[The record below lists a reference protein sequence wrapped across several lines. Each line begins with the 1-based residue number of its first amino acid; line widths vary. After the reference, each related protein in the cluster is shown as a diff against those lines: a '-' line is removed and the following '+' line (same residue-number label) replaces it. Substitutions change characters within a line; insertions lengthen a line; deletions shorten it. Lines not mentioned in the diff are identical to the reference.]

1 MTVFIIIFMIIATIF
16 ALASLSYVAID
27 LVMEVRSKNEIPEDI
42 PEPVVVVAPELKP
55 EPKPEP
61 EPEPEP
67 EEVLPE
73 PVEHIDAEEADAM
86 ISDELAMQT
95 ALYESGAG
103 QGKQGIINI
112 GVIDANFEPG
122 DVITLAALKEK
133 KLIPKNVGR
142 MKVLA
147 DGELSRPITVKS
159 ESYSVQAIKMIEL
172 TGGTVIILKD

>member
-1 MTVFIIIFMIIATIF
+1 MTVFIIIFMIVATIF
-16 ALASLSYVAID
+16 ALASLAYVAID
-27 LVMEVRSKNEIPEDI
+27 IVLEVRSKNEIPEDI
-42 PEPVVVVAPELKP
+42 PEPTVIVI
-55 EPKPEP
+55 PEP

-67 EEVLPE
+67 VEVMPE

-95 ALYESGAG
+95 VLYESGAG

-133 KLIPKNVGR
+133 KLVPKNIGR
-142 MKVLA
+142 LKVLA

>member
-16 ALASLSYVAID
+16 ALASLTYVTVDIV
-27 LVMEVRSKNEIPEDI
+27 LEVRSKNEIPEDI
-42 PEPVVVVAPELKP
+42 PEPTVIVI
-55 EPKPEP
+55 PEP

-67 EEVLPE
+67 EPVEVMPE

-95 ALYESGAG
+95 VLYESGAG

-112 GVIDANFEPG
+112 GVIDENFEPG

-133 KLIPKNVGR
+133 KLVPKNVGR
-142 MKVLA
+142 VKVLA

>member
-1 MTVFIIIFMIIATIF
+1 MTVFIIIFMIVATIF
-16 ALASLSYVAID
+16 ALASLAYVAVDIV
-27 LVMEVRSKNEIPEDI
+27 LEVRSKNEIPEDI
-42 PEPVVVVAPELKP
+42 PEPTVIVI
-55 EPKPEP
+55 PEP

-67 EEVLPE
+67 VEVMPE

-95 ALYESGAG
+95 VLYESGAG

-133 KLIPKNVGR
+133 KLVPKNVGR
-142 MKVLA
+142 LKVLA

>member
-1 MTVFIIIFMIIATIF
+1 MIVATIF
-16 ALASLSYVAID
+16 ALASLAYVAID
-27 LVMEVRSKNEIPEDI
+27 VVLEVRSKNEIPEDI
-42 PEPVVVVAPELKP
+42 PEPTVIVI
-55 EPKPEP
+55 PEP

-67 EEVLPE
+67 VEVMPE

-86 ISDELAMQT
+86 ISDELAMRT
-95 ALYESGAG
+95 VLYESGAG
-103 QGKQGIINI
+103 QGKKGIINI
-112 GVIDANFEPG
+112 GVIDENFEPG

-133 KLIPKNVGR
+133 KLVSKNIGR
-142 MKVLA
+142 LKVLA